1 MNSIKL
7 LSPSKINLTLEI
19 IGKREDGYHNIRSV
33 VQPIN
38 LFDEIEIEL
47 TDQTNHIE
55 LLVKGDENVPGGPDN
70 LAYRAAKSFLENS
83 GLTYGVRI
91 SLNKKIPSGS
101 GLGGAS
107 SNAAAILVGLN
118 RITSGLDFNKE
129 RGIALELG
137 ADVSLFLN
145 SKTALIEGIGEKV
158 TLLNDFPLF
167 NYVVLCPDFYAST
180 KKIYEMWDSLSIKSN
195 QENSIQDTIG
205 EFKFNE
211 TKLPLKNDLEEPFKK
226 LFPKVV
232 ELKDLFYSLGAK
244 SVSLTGSGSAVYAVF
259 SDESDA
265 YKIYDYIKVN
275 PEYRV
280 FIAKAISGWHRLV

>member
-1 MNSIKL
+1 VILFNPTRIAAASLLAPPSPEPDGIFLLREILTPYVNPEFSKKL
-7 LSPSKINLTLEI
+7 
-19 IGKREDGYHNIRSV
+19 
-33 VQPIN
+33 
-38 LFDEIEIEL
+38 F
-47 TDQTNHIE
+47 
-55 LLVKGDENVPGGPDN
+55 
-70 LAYRAAKSFLENS
+70 AALYARLNRIAS
-83 GLTYGVRI
+83 GLD
-91 SLNKKIPSGS
+91 LNKK
-101 GLGGAS
+101 
-107 SNAAAILVGLN
+107 
-118 RITSGLDFNKE
+118 
-129 RGIALELG
+129 RGIARELG

-167 NYVVLCPDFYAST
+167 NYVVLCPDFHAST
-180 KKIYEMWDSLSIKSN
+180 KIIYEMWDSLSVKSN
-195 QENSIQDTIG
+195 QENSIRDTIE

-259 SDESDA
+259 SDECDA
-265 YKIYDYIKVN
+265 NEIYDYIRIN

-280 FIAKAISGWHRLV
+280 FIAKAISGWHRIV

>member
-1 MNSIKL
+1 M
-7 LSPSKINLTLEI
+7 
-19 IGKREDGYHNIRSV
+19 
-33 VQPIN
+33 
-38 LFDEIEIEL
+38 
-47 TDQTNHIE
+47 
-55 LLVKGDENVPGGPDN
+55 
-70 LAYRAAKSFLENS
+70 
-83 GLTYGVRI
+83 
-91 SLNKKIPSGS
+91 
-101 GLGGAS
+101 
-107 SNAAAILVGLN
+107 GLN
-118 RITSGLDFNKE
+118 RITSGLDLNKE

-158 TLLNDFPLF
+158 TSLNDFPLF
-167 NYVVLCPDFYAST
+167 NYVVLCPDFHAST
-180 KKIYEMWDSLSIKSN
+180 KKIYEMWDSLSIKPN
-195 QENSIQDTIG
+195 QENSIQDTIE

-265 YKIYDYIKVN
+265 YEIYDYIKVN

-280 FIAKAISGWHRLV
+280 FIARAISGWHRIV